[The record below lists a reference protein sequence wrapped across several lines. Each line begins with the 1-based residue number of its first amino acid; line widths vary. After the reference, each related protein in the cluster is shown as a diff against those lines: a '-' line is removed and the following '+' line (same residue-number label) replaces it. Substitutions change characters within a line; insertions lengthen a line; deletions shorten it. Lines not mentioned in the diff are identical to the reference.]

1 MARAVEVERT
11 LRMREKL
18 CRDLVSNLQSHS
30 PNNLCKGVSVGP
42 LEDLTR
48 SVTTEHVFSV
58 WLDFV
63 CHFLVVIQ
71 SEARCL

>member
-30 PNNLCKGVSVGP
+30 PNNSCKGVSVGP
-42 LEDLTR
+42 LEDFPE
-48 SVTTEHVFSV
+48 V
-58 WLDFV
+58 
-63 CHFLVVIQ
+63 
-71 SEARCL
+71 

>member
-30 PNNLCKGVSVGP
+30 PNNLCKDLSAGP
-42 LEDLTR
+42 LEDLPE
-48 SVTTEHVFSV
+48 V
-58 WLDFV
+58 
-63 CHFLVVIQ
+63 
-71 SEARCL
+71 